1 MSKSNTEKKRKKN
14 VLLYWLK
21 LGVVVKAAVVKCANS
36 YIHNPVMHLFKP
48 VIPTYFTMFPPF
60 IRYL

>member
-36 YIHNPVMHLFKP
+36 YIYNPVMHLFKP